1 MREQITCYG
10 HGMADPLLSS
20 WSRTLRARNRSER
33 TIESYTVD
41 LRDLGIFM
49 APVDL
54 TEATKAHLEGFLE
67 HERNL
72 GKAPATVARRYRS
85 MQQFFNWLIDEDEIT
100 VSPMAKM
107 KPPHVVQQPP
117 AIFSDDSLKV
127 LLKACEGRTHEHLR
141 DTAMV
146 RLLDTTGIRAA
157 ELMGLSVADIDLNTN
172 TFTVTGKGNRKRIVG
187 LLPKSAEALDR
198 YLRVRRKHPA
208 AVTGALWLGVKGPLQ
223 QSALNQ
229 MLERRSIAA
238 GIPPINPHAFRHRFA
253 HRAKSAGMSDGD
265 LMSLAG
271 WKSPQM
277 LHRYGA
283 SAAAER
289 AIDSHR
295 RLMGEQ

>member
-1 MREQITCYG
+1 
-10 HGMADPLLSS
+10 MANLLLSS
-20 WSRTLRARNRSER
+20 WSTTLRARNRSQA
-33 TIESYTVD
+33 TIDSYLVD
-41 LRDLGIFM
+41 VGHLVTFLG
-49 APVDL
+49 ATEL
-54 TEATKAHLEGFLE
+54 TDATKGNLESFLE
-67 HERNL
+67 SERDR
-72 GKAPATVARRYRS
+72 GMAPATVARRYRS
-85 MQQFFNWLIDEDEIT
+85 MQQFFLWLLDEEEVT
-100 VSPMAKM
+100 VSPMVKM
-107 KPPHVVQQPP
+107 KPPTVVQQPP

-127 LLKACEGRTHEHLR
+127 LLKACEGRTHEQLR
-141 DTAMV
+141 DTAII

-157 ELMGLSVADIDLNTN
+157 ELMGLSVGDIDLNTN

-198 YLRVRRKHPA
+198 YLRVRRKHSTA
-208 AVTGALWLGVKGPLQ
+208 ATSALWLGVKGPLQ

-238 GIPPINPHAFRHRFA
+238 GIPAINPHAFRHRFA

-289 AIDSHR
+289 ALDSHR